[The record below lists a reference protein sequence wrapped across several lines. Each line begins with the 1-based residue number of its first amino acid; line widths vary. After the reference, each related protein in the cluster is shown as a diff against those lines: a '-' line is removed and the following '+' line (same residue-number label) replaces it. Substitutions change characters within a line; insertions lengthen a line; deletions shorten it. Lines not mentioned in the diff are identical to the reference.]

1 MRRTIERNPPQLD
14 TLIKCSATV
23 ITAMLGYKTKRL
35 AYIHSQQLSSK
46 AFISER
52 EAEKLGKLQELE
64 EAATVVR
71 NANIDYKK
79 AWAKIHRSKVL

>member
-1 MRRTIERNPPQLD
+1 MQRTIERNPPQLD
-14 TLIKCSATV
+14 DFIKCSAAV
-23 ITAMLGYKTKRL
+23 ITAMLAYKIKRL

-46 AFISER
+46 AFIAER
-52 EAEKLGKLQELE
+52 EATKLGKLQELE

-71 NANIDYKK
+71 NANTDYKA

>member
-1 MRRTIERNPPQLD
+1 MQRTIEPNPPQLD
-14 TLIKCSATV
+14 DFIRCSAAV
-23 ITAMLGYKTKRL
+23 ISATLEYKVKRL
-35 AYIHSQQLSSK
+35 AYVHSQRLSSK

-71 NANIDYKK
+71 NANTAYKA